1 MANLKEVLAKKTVV
15 GLVLGQILSL
25 LITSTGF
32 SSSELARRGINAP
45 TSQSLANYVM
55 LAIVYGGIL
64 IYRKSG
70 LKAKWYYY
78 LLLGLVDVEANYLVV
93 KAYQYTSITSI
104 MLLDCW
110 SIPSVI
116 MLTWLFLKTKYRF
129 KKIAGVSIC
138 IAGLVLVIFSDVHA
152 ADRSQSGSS
161 PIKGDFLVV
170 AGATLY
176 AVSNVSEEFFVK
188 TADRIE
194 LMAML
199 GLFGAIIS
207 GIQISILE
215 REELKSIHWSSG
227 ALLPYTGF
235 AAAMFLFY
243 SGVPVLLKMSGSTML
258 NLSLLT
264 SDMWSVLIRIFAYH
278 EKVDWMYFVAFAAVA
293 VGLVVYSGFDKE
305 NHGEVV
311 DEVEERSRYLDEEV
325 GGLSSNKS
333 YVAIGSSSSNSSS
346 NSNKDVSASTSER
359 KTGSNTQIKKI

>member
-1 MANLKEVLAKKTVV
+1 MVNLKEILRNKIVV

-64 IYRKSG
+64 IYRGSG
-70 LKAKWYYY
+70 LKARWYYY

-116 MLTWLFLKTKYRF
+116 LLTWLFLKTKYRY
-129 KKIAGVSIC
+129 KKIAGVAIC

-152 ADRSQSGSS
+152 DDRTQSGSN

-199 GLFGAIIS
+199 GLFGAIFS

-215 REELKSIHWSSG
+215 REELKSIHWSAGS
-227 ALLPYTGF
+227 LLPYMGF

-278 EKVDWMYFVAFAAVA
+278 EKVDWMYFVAFVAVA
-293 VGLVVYSGFDKE
+293 IGLVVYSGFDKE
-305 NHGEVV
+305 NNA
-311 DEVEERSRYLDEEV
+311 DETADLTRYLDEEN
-325 GGLSSNKS
+325 GDASSNKTHL
-333 YVAIGSSSSNSSS
+333 VASSSSIS
-346 NSNKDVSASTSER
+346 KGDDTV
-359 KTGSNTQIKKI
+359 IKKI

>member
-1 MANLKEVLAKKTVV
+1 MNV
-15 GLVLGQILSL
+15 
-25 LITSTGF
+25 
-32 SSSELARRGINAP
+32 SSMKGINAP

-64 IYRKSG
+64 LYRRSG

-116 MLTWLFLKTKYRF
+116 LLTWLFLKTKYRY
-129 KKIAGVSIC
+129 KKTCATE
-138 IAGLVLVIFSDVHA
+138 
-152 ADRSQSGSS
+152 SGSN

-194 LMAML
+194 LMAMFSVKL
-199 GLFGAIIS
+199 AFEFRFTFVFFNNVNR
-207 GIQISILE
+207 SILE

-227 ALLPYTGF
+227 SLLPYTGF

-243 SGVPVLLKMSGSTML
+243 SGVPVLLKVIMSEII
-258 NLSLLT
+258 LSLHQRHK
-264 SDMWSVLIRIFAYH
+264 I
-278 EKVDWMYFVAFAAVA
+278 
-293 VGLVVYSGFDKE
+293 VYICIY
-305 NHGEVV
+305 V
-311 DEVEERSRYLDEEV
+311 RRA
-325 GGLSSNKS
+325 GGLT
-333 YVAIGSSSSNSSS
+333 GSSLSIP
-346 NSNKDVSASTSER
+346 
-359 KTGSNTQIKKI
+359 TG

>member
-1 MANLKEVLAKKTVV
+1 MVSFKEIVSNKTVV

-64 IYRKSG
+64 LYRGSG

-116 MLTWLFLKTKYRF
+116 LLTWLFLKTKYRY
-129 KKIAGVSIC
+129 KKIAGVAIC

-152 ADRSQSGSS
+152 DDRSQSGSN

-199 GLFGAIIS
+199 GLFGAIFS
-207 GIQISILE
+207 GIQIILE

-227 ALLPYTGF
+227 SLLPYTGF

-243 SGVPVLLKMSGSTML
+243 SGVPVLLKMSGATML

-278 EKVDWMYFVAFAAVA
+278 EKVDWMYFVAFVAVA
-293 VGLVVYSGFDKE
+293 IGLVVYSGFDKE
-305 NHGEVV
+305 NHA
-311 DEVEERSRYLDEEV
+311 DEAADLSRYLDEEA
-325 GGLSSNKS
+325 GDPSSNKHL
-333 YVAIGSSSSNSSS
+333 AASSSGNI
-346 NSNKDVSASTSER
+346 KGDDTV
-359 KTGSNTQIKKI
+359 IKKI

>member
-1 MANLKEVLAKKTVV
+1 MVSLKEILANKTVV

-64 IYRKSG
+64 IYRRSG
-70 LKAKWYYY
+70 LKARWYYY

-116 MLTWLFLKTKYRF
+116 LLTWLFLKTKYRYR
-129 KKIAGVSIC
+129 KIAGVAIC

-152 ADRSQSGSS
+152 DDRSQSGSN

-199 GLFGAIIS
+199 GLFGAIFS

-227 ALLPYTGF
+227 SLLPYTGF

-278 EKVDWMYFVAFAAVA
+278 EKVDWMYFVAFVAVA

-305 NHGEVV
+305 NHA
-311 DEVEERSRYLDEEV
+311 DQAAERSRYLDEETGV
-325 GGLSSNKS
+325 SSSNKS
-333 YVAIGSSSSNSSS
+333 HLVASSSSNCQGE
-346 NSNKDVSASTSER
+346 DTA
-359 KTGSNTQIKKI
+359 IKKV

>member
-1 MANLKEVLAKKTVV
+1 MVSLKEILANKTVV

-64 IYRKSG
+64 IYRGSG
-70 LKAKWYYY
+70 LKARWYYY

-116 MLTWLFLKTKYRF
+116 LLTWLFLKTKYRY
-129 KKIAGVSIC
+129 KKIAGVAIC

-152 ADRSQSGSS
+152 DDRSQSGSN

-199 GLFGAIIS
+199 GLFGAIFS

-215 REELKSIHWSSG
+215 REELKSIHWSSVS
-227 ALLPYTGF
+227 LLPYTGF

-278 EKVDWMYFVAFAAVA
+278 EQVDWMYFVAFVAVA
-293 VGLVVYSGFDKE
+293 IGLVVYSGFDKE
-305 NHGEVV
+305 NHA
-311 DEVEERSRYLDEEV
+311 DEAAERSRYLDEETGV
-325 GGLSSNKS
+325 SSSNKS
-333 YVAIGSSSSNSSS
+333 HLAALAKGMI
-346 NSNKDVSASTSER
+346 
-359 KTGSNTQIKKI
+359 Q

>member
-1 MANLKEVLAKKTVV
+1 
-15 GLVLGQILSL
+15 
-25 LITSTGF
+25 
-32 SSSELARRGINAP
+32 
-45 TSQSLANYVM
+45 M

-64 IYRKSG
+64 LYRGSG

-116 MLTWLFLKTKYRF
+116 LLTWLFLKTKYRY
-129 KKIAGVSIC
+129 KKIAGVAIC

-152 ADRSQSGSS
+152 DDRSQSGSN

-199 GLFGAIIS
+199 GLFGAIFS
-207 GIQISILE
+207 GIQIILE

-227 ALLPYTGF
+227 SLLPYTGF

-243 SGVPVLLKMSGSTML
+243 SGVPVLLKMSGATML

-278 EKVDWMYFVAFAAVA
+278 EKVDWMYFVAFVAVA
-293 VGLVVYSGFDKE
+293 IGLVVYSGFDKE
-305 NHGEVV
+305 NHA
-311 DEVEERSRYLDEEV
+311 DEAADLSRYLDEEA
-325 GGLSSNKS
+325 GDPSSNKHL
-333 YVAIGSSSSNSSS
+333 AASSSGNI
-346 NSNKDVSASTSER
+346 KGDDAV
-359 KTGSNTQIKKI
+359 IKKI

>member
-1 MANLKEVLAKKTVV
+1 MVSLKELMANKTVV
-15 GLVLGQILSL
+15 GLLLGQILSL

-64 IYRKSG
+64 LHRGGG

-116 MLTWLFLKTKYRF
+116 LLTWLFLKTKYRF
-129 KKIAGVSIC
+129 KKVAGVAIC
-138 IAGLVLVIFSDVHA
+138 VAGLVLVIFSDVHA

-176 AVSNVSEEFFVK
+176 AVSNVSEEFFV
-188 TADRIE
+188 TGAADRIE

-199 GLFGAIIS
+199 GLFGAIVS
-207 GIQISILE
+207 AIQITILE

-278 EKVDWMYFVAFAAVA
+278 EKVDWMYYVAFVAVA
-293 VGLVVYSGFDKE
+293 IGLVVYSGFDK
-305 NHGEVV
+305 GTRSEVV
-311 DEVEERSRYLDEEV
+311 DEAEESNKYLDEEAGV
-325 GGLSSNKS
+325 TTSAKSN
-333 YVAIGSSSSNSSS
+333 VASSSSN
-346 NSNKDVSASTSER
+346 KHEFASTS
-359 KTGSNTQIKKI
+359 KTNTESSGYKGKDSLIKKI

>member
-1 MANLKEVLAKKTVV
+1 MVSFKEIVSNKTVV

-64 IYRKSG
+64 LYRGSG

-116 MLTWLFLKTKYRF
+116 LLTWLFLKTKYRY
-129 KKIAGVSIC
+129 KKIAGVAIC

-152 ADRSQSGSS
+152 DDRSQSGSN

-199 GLFGAIIS
+199 GLFGAIFS
-207 GIQISILE
+207 
-215 REELKSIHWSSG
+215 
-227 ALLPYTGF
+227 
-235 AAAMFLFY
+235 AAMFLFY
-243 SGVPVLLKMSGSTML
+243 SGVPVLLKMSGATML

-278 EKVDWMYFVAFAAVA
+278 EKVDWMYFVAFVAVA
-293 VGLVVYSGFDKE
+293 IGLVVYSGFYI
-305 NHGEVV
+305 
-311 DEVEERSRYLDEEV
+311 VE
-325 GGLSSNKS
+325 
-333 YVAIGSSSSNSSS
+333 I
-346 NSNKDVSASTSER
+346 TMF
-359 KTGSNTQIKKI
+359 

>member
-1 MANLKEVLAKKTVV
+1 
-15 GLVLGQILSL
+15 
-25 LITSTGF
+25 
-32 SSSELARRGINAP
+32 
-45 TSQSLANYVM
+45 M

-64 IYRKSG
+64 LYRRSG

-116 MLTWLFLKTKYRF
+116 LLTWLFLKTKY
-129 KKIAGVSIC
+129 
-138 IAGLVLVIFSDVHA
+138 
-152 ADRSQSGSS
+152 SGSN

-194 LMAML
+194 LMAM
-199 GLFGAIIS
+199 FS
-207 GIQISILE
+207 GIQIILE

-227 ALLPYTGF
+227 SLLPYTGF

-243 SGVPVLLKMSGSTML
+243 SGVPVLLKVNEPTVQRISP
-258 NLSLLT
+258 NKQWILS
-264 SDMWSVLIRIFAYH
+264 
-278 EKVDWMYFVAFAAVA
+278 
-293 VGLVVYSGFDKE
+293 
-305 NHGEVV
+305 
-311 DEVEERSRYLDEEV
+311 RS
-325 GGLSSNKS
+325 
-333 YVAIGSSSSNSSS
+333 
-346 NSNKDVSASTSER
+346 
-359 KTGSNTQIKKI
+359 